1 VSLTGKH
8 IVVFSQMQFD
18 GRLESTIYTMAR
30 LLAKDNYVYFVDR
43 PFTWKDYFKF
53 KDTKAYQVRKSHFFN
68 SNDSFIQSDLP
79 NFKII
84 ICPPVPSINMLPEG
98 KGYRL
103 AVKFNEWMVASRLKK
118 VFKQQ
123 GIKDYIYINS
133 YNFSYPQLHETLEPK
148 PAVTVYHCV
157 DPIIE
162 EYQLKHGVHNEEI
175 LAKSVD
181 MIICTSSAL
190 RNKKLLLNKNS
201 YFVANAANLIHSQK
215 ALDPALPLANIL
227 SGIKKPVVGYFG
239 AIERR
244 IDYTLIKKVI
254 ADNPDK
260 SFVFVGPV
268 DADYIREGDFA
279 APNLHLPGPVPYEQ
293 MPAVLKGFDVCVIPF
308 KKDDVSN
315 NIFPLKLFEYLGAGK
330 PVVSTNFNDDLQN
343 FTAGLVPYCS
353 TADEFS
359 AALNNALIDSQ
370 APEKVQARLDIA
382 GNNTWEHRIT
392 DIKQLLTDALTQ
404 KNKTVG

>member
-53 KDTKAYQVRKSHFFN
+53 KDTKAYQVRKPHFFN
-68 SNDSFIQSDLP
+68 AKNSFIQSDLP
-79 NFKII
+79 NFKVV

-103 AVKFNEWMVASRLKK
+103 AVRFNEWMVASRLKK

-133 YNFSYPQLHETLEPK
+133 YNFSYPQLHKILEPK
-148 PAVTVYHCV
+148 PALSVYHCV

-181 MIICTSSAL
+181 MIICTSSEL
-190 RNKKLLLNKNS
+190 RNKKSFLNRNS
-201 YFVANAANLIHSQK
+201 YFVANAANLTHSQK
-215 ALDPALPLANIL
+215 ALDPALPLADIL

-254 ADNPDK
+254 ADNFDK

-268 DADYIREGDFA
+268 DQDYIREGDFT
-279 APNLHLPGPVPYEQ
+279 APNLHLPGPVAYEQ
-293 MPAVLKGFDVCVIPF
+293 MPAVLKGFDVCIIPF

-330 PVVSTNFNDDLQN
+330 PVVSTDFNDDLQN

-353 TADEFS
+353 TAEEFS
-359 AALNNALIDSQ
+359 AALNAALVDAQ
-370 APEKVQARLDIA
+370 ATEKVKQRINIA
-382 GNNTWEHRIT
+382 ANNTWEHRIA
-392 DIKQLLTDALTQ
+392 DIKELLTGALAE
-404 KNKTVG
+404 KGKTVT

>member
-53 KDTKAYQVRKSHFFN
+53 KDTKAYQVRKPHFFN
-68 SNDSFIQSDLP
+68 AKNSFIQSDLP
-79 NFKII
+79 NFKVV

-103 AVKFNEWMVASRLKK
+103 AVRFNEWMVASRLKK

-133 YNFSYPQLHETLEPK
+133 YNFSYPQLHKILEPK
-148 PAVTVYHCV
+148 PALSVYHCV

-181 MIICTSSAL
+181 MIICTSSEL
-190 RNKKLLLNKNS
+190 RNKKSFLNPKS
-201 YFVANAANLIHSQK
+201 YFVANAANLTHSQK
-215 ALDPALPLANIL
+215 ALDPALPLADIL
-227 SGIKKPVVGYFG
+227 SGIKKPMVGYFG

-254 ADNPDK
+254 ADNFDK

-268 DADYIREGDFA
+268 DQDYIREGDFT
-279 APNLHLPGPVPYEQ
+279 APNLHLPGPVAYEQ
-293 MPAVLKGFDVCVIPF
+293 MPAVLKGFDVCIIPF

-330 PVVSTNFNDDLQN
+330 PVVSTDFNDDLQN

-353 TADEFS
+353 TAEEFS
-359 AALNNALIDSQ
+359 AALNAALVDAQ
-370 APEKVQARLDIA
+370 ATEKVKQRINIA
-382 GNNTWEHRIT
+382 ANNTWEHRIA
-392 DIKQLLTDALTQ
+392 DIKELLTGALAE
-404 KNKTVG
+404 KGKTVT

>member
-1 VSLTGKH
+1 MSLTGKH

-18 GRLESTIYTMAR
+18 NKLESTPYIMAR

-53 KDTKAYQVRKSHFFN
+53 KDTKAYQVRKPHFFSAN
-68 SNDSFIQSDLP
+68 NSFIQSDLP

-84 ICPPVPSINMLPEG
+84 ICPPVPSINAIPEG
-98 KGYRL
+98 KAYRL
-103 AVKFNEWMVASRLKK
+103 AVRFNEWMVASRLIK
-118 VFKQQ
+118 VFKQL
-123 GIKDYIYINS
+123 GVTDYIYINS
-133 YNFSYPQLHETLEPK
+133 YNFSYPQLHKALLPQ
-148 PAVTVYHCV
+148 PALSVYHCV

-181 MIICTSSAL
+181 MIISTSREL
-190 RNKKLLLNKNS
+190 RNKKSFLNRNS
-201 YFVANAANLIHSQK
+201 YFVPNAANLTHSQK
-215 ALDPALPLANIL
+215 ALSADLKLADIL
-227 SGIKKPVVGYFG
+227 SGIKKPIVGYFG

-279 APNLHLPGPVPYEQ
+279 APNLHLPGPVDYQQ
-293 MPAVLKGFDVCVIPF
+293 MPAVLKGFDVCIIPF

-330 PVVSTNFNDDLQN
+330 PVVSTDFNDDLQN
-343 FTAGLVPYCS
+343 FTNGLVPYCS
-353 TADEFS
+353 TADEFTDALN
-359 AALNNALIDSQ
+359 AALVDSQ
-370 APEKVQARLDIA
+370 ATEKVARRISIA
-382 GNNTWEHRIT
+382 ANNTWEHRIT
-392 DIKQLLTDALTQ
+392 DIKELLSAGLAQ
-404 KNKTVG
+404 KGKNL